1 MITKN
6 HLEDYLTRLEIDG
19 RSENTL
25 KNYRFHL
32 EPFIK
37 YTEKKPLNS
46 ENCKEILEKYKLKLK
61 RERNYNNNS
70 LRTATI
76 IIKVF
81 LINQGYD
88 CHKVRVPKIGRKLP
102 KYLSK
107 DEIKKLLQAPSGV
120 YKIRDKALLSLLY
133 SSGLRVSEL
142 TNLNKQDVD
151 FNDGTIKV
159 NDGKGNRDRVTYTDP
174 KTLKLLQDMIYKRTR
189 KGRED
194 KSPALFTTRSGS
206 RLSTRSVQRI
216 VKQSSKEA
224 GLQDKKVTPHILRHS
239 FAVHLLDKGLNIKEV
254 QQLLGHESLLTTE
267 IYTELSDQDLKKRYH
282 DIQLID

>member
-37 YTEKKPLNS
+37 YTEKKPLTS

-194 KSPALFTTRSGS
+194 KGPALFTTRSGS

-282 DIQLID
+282 DIQ

>member
-19 RSENTL
+19 RSKNTL

-32 EPFIK
+32 EAFLE
-37 YTEKKPLNS
+37 YTRVHPVTS
-46 ENCKEILEKYKLKLK
+46 DNCKELLESYKLYLK
-61 RERNYNNNS
+61 RDKNYSNGS
-70 LRTATI
+70 LKTATV

-81 LINQGYD
+81 LVDQGLE
-88 CHKVRVPKIGRKLP
+88 CKGVRIPKTGRKLP
-102 KYLSK
+102 KYLSR
-107 DEIKKLLQAPSGV
+107 DEVKKLLQSPKGV
-120 YKIRDKALLSLLY
+120 YETRDRAVLSLLY
-133 SSGLRVSEL
+133 SSGLRVSEI
-142 TNLNKQDVD
+142 TKLNKQDVD

-174 KTLKLLQDMIYKRTR
+174 KTLKLLQAMIYKRTR

-194 KSPALFTTRSGS
+194 KGPALFTTRSGS

-216 VKQSSKEA
+216 VKQSSEEA
-224 GLQDKKVTPHILRHS
+224 ELQDKKVTPHILRHS

-254 QQLLGHESLLTTE
+254 QQLLGHESLSTTA

-282 DIQLID
+282 DIELIK

>member
-282 DIQLID
+282 DIQ